1 MENLDKLVLELCKL
15 PNETTYVEF
24 KHNNYNPTTIG
35 EDICALSNSAALY
48 ERNAAYMLWGID
60 DKTHGI
66 IGTKKDLQDI
76 RKGEQELENWLRS
89 LLSANVNFEY
99 HSILLGGKRVG
110 ILIIHPAMSN
120 PTTFEKTAYI
130 RIGSY
135 TKKLRDYP
143 AIESQLW
150 DKLRNRNFEEQSAKQ
165 DLSLNDALQ
174 FLDVFPYFDLQNLP
188 RTFQPSQIAHYL
200 LEENILIHQDNG
212 LYAIT
217 NMGAILFAKRLTDF
231 PHLARKAI
239 RLVKYTNKNRLS
251 LEREETVLQGYV
263 TGLERIITYID
274 TILPSS
280 EPIIG
285 AFRQKKR
292 VYPEIAIREAIANA
306 LIHQDFSIT
315 GTGPLIEIFPA
326 RMEITNPGTPLVDIA
341 RIIDNPPKSRN
352 EKLAD
357 LMRRLKICEE
367 LGSGWD
373 KIVISCELAFLP
385 APRIDLYE
393 ANTRVTLFSERSFRS
408 IAMEDKV
415 RACYM
420 HACVKQVQGEH
431 LTNSSLRTRFGVT
444 TSSTGS
450 ISRLIKETI
459 SRGLIKPLD
468 PHTAPKHMKYVP
480 WWA

>member
-1 MENLDKLVLELCKL
+1 MENLDKLVFELCKL
-15 PNETTYVEF
+15 PNETAYVEF
-24 KHNNYNPTTIG
+24 KHNNYNPATIG
-35 EDICALSNSAALY
+35 EDICALANSAALY
-48 ERNAAYMLWGID
+48 ERNFAYMLWGVD
-60 DKTHGI
+60 DKTHEI
-66 IGTKKDLQDI
+66 VGTKKDLQNI
-76 RKGEQELENWLRS
+76 KKGNQELENWLRS
-89 LLSANVNFEY
+89 LLSANANFEY
-99 HSILLGGKRVG
+99 HSVILQGKRVG
-110 ILIIHPAMSN
+110 ILTIHPAMST
-120 PTTFEKTAYI
+120 PITFEKTSYI

-143 AIESQLW
+143 TVESQLW

-165 DLSLNDALQ
+165 DLSLDDAIR
-174 FLDVFPYFDLQNLP
+174 FLDVLPYFDLQNIPCPSQL
-188 RTFQPSQIAHYL
+188 SQIAHYL
-200 LEENILIHQDNG
+200 LEENILVHQDNG

-239 RLVKYTNKNRLS
+239 RLVQYANKNRLE

-263 TGLERIITYID
+263 VGLERITAYID
-274 TILPSS
+274 AILPSS
-280 EPIIG
+280 EPIVG
-285 AFRQKKR
+285 VFRQKKR
-292 VYPEIAIREAIANA
+292 AYPEIAIRETIANA

-315 GTGPLIEIFPA
+315 GTGPIIELFPS

-373 KIVISCELAFLP
+373 KIVLSCELALLP

-408 IAMEDKV
+408 IPTEDKV

-420 HACVKQVQGEH
+420 HACVKQVQGEQ
-431 LTNSSLRTRFGVT
+431 LTNSSLRIRFGVT
-444 TSSTGS
+444 ISSTGS

-459 SRGLIKPLD
+459 ARGLIKPLD
-468 PHTAPKHMKYVP
+468 PHTAPRHMKYVP